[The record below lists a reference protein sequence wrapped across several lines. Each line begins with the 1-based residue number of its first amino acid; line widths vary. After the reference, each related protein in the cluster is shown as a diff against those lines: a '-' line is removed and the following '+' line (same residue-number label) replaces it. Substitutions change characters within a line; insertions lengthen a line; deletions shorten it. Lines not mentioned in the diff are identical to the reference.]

1 MIYGCIDADDHENNL
16 TDDDDSYV
24 LVMMTRMLKFQNP
37 PFQQNGTTTSVWK
50 YSSDMDTA

>member
-1 MIYGCIDADDHENNL
+1 MIYGCIDADDHDNNL

-24 LVMMTRMLKFQNP
+24 LVMTIKLKFQNP